1 MNYCPH
7 CGSPVQPDSSF
18 CQSCGKP
25 LQSQPDSAGQTFN
38 TPQTTKEKEDKW
50 LIALILCIVLGGLGV
65 HRFYTGNTTTGI
77 IMLLTLGGCG
87 IWALI
92 DLIMIACNTYV
103 DGNGQTLK

>member
-1 MNYCPH
+1 MSYCPH
-7 CGSPVQPDSSF
+7 CGAPVQTDSSF
-18 CQSCGKP
+18 CPSYGKP
-25 LQSQPDSAGQTFN
+25 LQPQLENGQAYN
-38 TPQTTKEKEDKW
+38 DYQDTKVKEDRW
-50 LIALILCIVLGGLGV
+50 LIALILCVVLGGLGI

-103 DGNGQTLK
+103 DGNGQHLK

>member
-1 MNYCPH
+1 MR
-7 CGSPVQPDSSF
+7 
-18 CQSCGKP
+18 
-25 LQSQPDSAGQTFN
+25 SAGAAGLLFLSKLRETASITGRNGQTYN
-38 TPQTTKEKEDKW
+38 DYQVAKEKEDRW
-50 LIALILCIVLGGLGV
+50 LIALVLCIVLGGLGI

>member
-7 CGSPVQPDSSF
+7 CGAPVQPDSSF
-18 CQSCGKP
+18 CPNCGKQ
-25 LQSQPDSAGQTFN
+25 LQAQPEYGSAYNDYQTV
-38 TPQTTKEKEDKW
+38 KEKEDRW
-50 LIALILCIVLGGLGV
+50 LIALVLCVVLGGLGI
-65 HRFYTGNTTTGI
+65 HRFYTGNTTSGI

-87 IWALI
+87 IWTLI

>member
-1 MNYCPH
+1 MSYCPH
-7 CGSPVQPDSSF
+7 CGAPVQPDSSF
-18 CQSCGKP
+18 CPSCGKP
-25 LQSQPDSAGQTFN
+25 LQSQAGTGQTYN
-38 TPQTTKEKEDKW
+38 DYQVAKEKEDRW
-50 LIALILCIVLGGLGV
+50 LIALALCIVLGGLGI

>member
-25 LQSQPDSAGQTFN
+25 LLSQPDSAGQTSN
-38 TPQTTKEKEDKW
+38 TPQTTKEKEDRW
-50 LIALILCIVLGGLGV
+50 LIALVLCIVLGGFGV

-77 IMLLTLGGCG
+77 IMLLTFGGCG

-92 DLIMIACNTYV
+92 DIIMIACNTYV
-103 DGNGQTLK
+103 DGNGQHLK